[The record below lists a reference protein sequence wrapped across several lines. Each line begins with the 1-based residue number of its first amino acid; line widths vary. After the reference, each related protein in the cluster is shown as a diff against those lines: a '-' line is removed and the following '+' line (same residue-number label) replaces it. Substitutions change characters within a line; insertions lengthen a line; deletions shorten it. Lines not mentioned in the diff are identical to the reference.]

1 MSNSKDKVEGDA
13 SNWPFLVVLA
23 CLAGGLVVDN
33 RPWISIVSALLV
45 PVLLLWLILAYTK
58 KDMGSIRLSYIW
70 GLLGISM
77 LVFGIYA
84 DPTSINPQIISII
97 INISGTLISLSIIG
111 VILQLKD
118 TKEYFASTLS
128 DLIMKESYV
137 EKLSRPQLERLQ
149 KTVLERYF
157 ENSSDFNRE
166 NSFYRFFSKN
176 LQNYIG
182 SPYREHYRNTLSIEA
197 MEDKESPS
205 MGGRVCVVTDELT
218 YQLRSMGADLQKDIR
233 WKAAKDEIKQL
244 KSFSVYIGTARLF
257 SWPSEDDQDSASELI
272 EHDFAENPEDG
283 ISLSIQ
289 LDKLAHSNPEVRK
302 EYVDGAIV
310 KISAK
315 YLATNYKSITAKL
328 LFPTKGFSLS
338 VFHPSEMRCKV
349 ESYGFDADTHAC
361 EHTNTPQGFTFNY
374 SDWMLPHS
382 GVYVAVEE
390 IDLVGQKAAVVAD
403 GEGRGVMVN
412 AVSATDA
419 DSSDSSDS
427 SDSVE
432 ESTR

>member
-1 MSNSKDKVEGDA
+1 MSTSAENYTPP
-13 SNWPFLVVLA
+13 SNWPFLAIIA
-23 CLAGGLVVDN
+23 CLIGGLLLDN
-33 RPWISIVSALLV
+33 RSWIAITSALLV
-45 PVLLLWLILAYTK
+45 PVLLFWLIYAYTK
-58 KDMGSIRLSYIW
+58 DDLGSTRLSYIW

-77 LVFGIYA
+77 LIFGIYA
-84 DPTSINPQIISII
+84 DPNFVNSQIISVI
-97 INISGTLISLSIIG
+97 INIAGTLISLSIIG

-137 EKLSRPQLERLQ
+137 EKLNRSQLEKLQ

-157 ENSSDFNRE
+157 ENSNDFNRE

-182 SPYREHYRNTLSIEA
+182 SPYREHYRNTLSIETIR
-197 MEDKESPS
+197 DQNTPS
-205 MGGRVCVVTDELT
+205 VSGRICVVTDDLT

-244 KSFSVYIGTARLF
+244 KSFSVHIGTRRLF
-257 SWPSEDDQDSASELI
+257 SWPSEQDQDSASDLI
-272 EHDFAENPEDG
+272 THDFAKNPENG

-289 LDKLAHSNPEVRK
+289 LETLANSDPEVRK
-302 EYVDGAIV
+302 EYIDGAIV

-338 VFHPSEMRCKV
+338 VFHPADMRCKV
-349 ESYGFDADTHAC
+349 ESYGFDVDTHAC

-374 SDWMLPHS
+374 SDWMLPYS

-390 IDLVGQKAAVVAD
+390 IDLVGQKL
-403 GEGRGVMVN
+403 N
-412 AVSATDA
+412 SATGKIEDKKTKEELPEA
-419 DSSDSSDS
+419 TENSEDSR
-427 SDSVE
+427 E
-432 ESTR
+432 ESI